1 MSVATIGANNEQY
14 VDELNN
20 EISNDVATDDSVNL
34 AKNLSDS
41 YGDFNNKLNSNILQ
55 NNILQEISLKQ
66 SQLLKMENEKLNS
79 QLFNLDQS
87 QSIISNKDTIKK
99 QTDKE
104 LSNKNNNINFL
115 IFMLIISLLTFCVIM
130 LGNQGLIDT
139 FKMNAILGVLAVH
152 VFIGVIS
159 FYDILYLRTGFKNI
173 FYNREYIMIDK
184 LNNWKFAGNI
194 VNAVDTSL
202 YGTESDWQQ
211 ANCQYPC
218 NTQEEEEDNTV
229 ASYNNISATPTPGHY
244 YNDGSAPSQLLNPSG
259 SYNNT
264 NKQKQL
270 IYWPDYDQA
279 NKTDHDYNI
288 QPQNSMNDLINNPS
302 PPIPNN
308 YVFNSNDN
316 TSNIDGRLSGNY
328 TITSNL

>member
-1 MSVATIGANNEQY
+1 MSIDTIGSNNDQY
-14 VDELNN
+14 IAELNN
-20 EISNDVATDDSVNL
+20 EGVTSDDSSSLATNL
-34 AKNLSDS
+34 NNS
-41 YGDFNNKLNSNILQ
+41 YSGLNEKLNSANLQ

-66 SQLLKMENEKLNS
+66 EQLLKMENEKLNS

-130 LGNQGLIDT
+130 LGNQGLIDNI
-139 FKMNAILGVLAVH
+139 KINLILGILAFI

-159 FYDILYLRTGFKNI
+159 FYDFLYLRTGFKNI
-173 FYNREYIMIDK
+173 FYNRENIMIDK
-184 LNNWKFAGNI
+184 LNNWKFGENI

-218 NTQEEEEDNTV
+218 DTQEEEEESNTV
-229 ASYNNISATPTPGHY
+229 ASYNSKSATPTPGHY

-279 NKTDHDYNI
+279 NKIAHDYNI
-288 QPQNSMNDLINNPS
+288 QPQNSINDLINS
-302 PPIPNN
+302 PQAEEN
-308 YVFNSNDN
+308 YEFNSNDN